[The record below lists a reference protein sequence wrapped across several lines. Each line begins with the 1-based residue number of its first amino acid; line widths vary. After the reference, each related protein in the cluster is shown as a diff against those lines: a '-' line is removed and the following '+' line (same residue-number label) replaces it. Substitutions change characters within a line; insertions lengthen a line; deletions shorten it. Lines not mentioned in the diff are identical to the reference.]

1 MLFASPLDLSIPWRW
16 MMRSSD
22 DPANRKSR
30 TFVFGMVTPLRA
42 VKWVNR
48 GRYSP
53 HATVE
58 DNMLTFGRLGLHT

>member
-42 VKWVNR
+42 VKGVNR